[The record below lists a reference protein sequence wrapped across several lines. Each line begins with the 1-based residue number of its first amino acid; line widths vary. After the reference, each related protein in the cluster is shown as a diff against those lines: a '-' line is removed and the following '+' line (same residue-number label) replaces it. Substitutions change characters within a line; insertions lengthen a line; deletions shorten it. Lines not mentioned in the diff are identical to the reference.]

1 MSATQDTTTP
11 TGRSVAGEKDV
22 RPRAAAPLSPARPF
36 SPALSLSHVS
46 LHFDGGVQ
54 ALRDVSLS
62 VAPGERVCVL
72 GPNGSGKSTLASVLC
87 GLLAPDEGT
96 VDLVGERVMT
106 DGQPDFAA
114 YRRARRSLGLV
125 FQNPDDQIVTTV
137 AEEDVAFGPENL
149 GVPADQIGERVRREL
164 SRVAMQDFAKADP
177 TRLSGGQKQRVALAG
192 ALAME
197 PAVLVLDEPG
207 ALLDVRGRRGVM
219 HVMARLQKA
228 GCTQV
233 HVTHFM
239 EEALAADRV
248 VVMLRGKVALLG
260 TPEEVFSHA
269 EELRRMGLEAPFPA
283 RLAERLRTR
292 GVSVPWTCDASVLR
306 SSILRVCSPGAPAA
320 PSAPAVPG
328 TPSAAGEKSTAPA
341 AARPTAAPK
350 VAVTVADVSYS
361 YAGDVTAQG
370 VRRQALDGVS
380 LAVPRGLRTAIVG
393 QTGSGKSTLVRLM
406 CALEVPDAGHVVV
419 DGVDTARKRDR
430 RLVHQRIGY
439 VMQHPE
445 RQLFAQT
452 VAQDV
457 AYGPRNMG
465 LSSPDVDRRVAR
477 ALELVGLSDLE
488 EASPFD
494 LSGGQQRLCAIAG
507 ILAMRPQTLVL
518 DEPTAGLD
526 PRGRE
531 ELRAILDALSARGV
545 TIVQV
550 THSMDD
556 AARCDH
562 VIVLDN
568 ARVLA
573 QGAPQDVFA
582 VANERVLCACGL
594 GLPHPL
600 SWARDLAGAG
610 LALDLAPHAAPLT
623 TDALADA
630 LAALAAP
637 ASATAPASD
646 PAPAPANPRDDRE
659 AR

>member
-11 TGRSVAGEKDV
+11 TGRSVADEKDV
-22 RPRAAAPLSPARPF
+22 RPQAAASLSPARPF

-54 ALRDVSLS
+54 ALSDVSLT

-137 AEEDVAFGPENL
+137 VEEDVAFGPENL
-149 GVPADQIGERVRREL
+149 GVPAEQIGERVRREL
-164 SRVAMQDFAKADP
+164 ARVAMQDYAKADP

-248 VVMLRGKVALLG
+248 IVMLKGKVALSG

-269 EELRRMGLEAPFPA
+269 EELRRMGLEAPFAA

-292 GVSVPWTCDASVLR
+292 GVSVPWTCDARVLR
-306 SSILRVCSPGAPAA
+306 GAILRTCAPAA
-320 PSAPAVPG
+320 PGA
-328 TPSAAGEKSTAPA
+328 TDAACEKSTAPA
-341 AARPTAAPK
+341 PARPTAAPDAA
-350 VAVTVADVSYS
+350 VAVADVSYS

-380 LAVPRGLRTAIVG
+380 LSIPRGLRTAIVG

-430 RLVHQRIGY
+430 RLVHQKIGY

-465 LSSPDVDRRVAR
+465 LPAPEVDRRVAR
-477 ALELVGLSDLE
+477 ALELVGLSDLR

-507 ILAMRPQTLVL
+507 ILAMHPQTLVL

-526 PRGRE
+526 PHGRE

-556 AARCDH
+556 AAHCDH

-568 ARVLA
+568 AHVLA

-582 VANERVLCACGL
+582 VANARALRERGL
-594 GLPHPL
+594 GLPRPL
-600 SWARDLAGAG
+600 SWARDLAEAG

-623 TDALADA
+623 TGALADA
-630 LAALAAP
+630 LAALATPAP
-637 ASATAPASD
+637 ASPDD
-646 PAPAPANPRDDRE
+646 PRE

>member
-1 MSATQDTTTP
+1 
-11 TGRSVAGEKDV
+11 
-22 RPRAAAPLSPARPF
+22 
-36 SPALSLSHVS
+36 
-46 LHFDGGVQ
+46 
-54 ALRDVSLS
+54 
-62 VAPGERVCVL
+62 VCVL

-137 AEEDVAFGPENL
+137 VEEDVAFGPENL
-149 GVPADQIGERVRREL
+149 GVPAEQIGERVRREL
-164 SRVAMQDFAKADP
+164 ARVAMQDYAKADP

-248 VVMLRGKVALLG
+248 IVMRKGKVALSD

-283 RLAERLRTR
+283 RLAERLRAR
-292 GVSVPWTCDASVLR
+292 GVDVPWTCDASVLR
-306 SSILRVCSPGAPAA
+306 SSIPRACAPVATA
-320 PSAPAVPG
+320 TPSTPAVPG

-341 AARPTAAPK
+341 PARPTAAPDAA
-350 VAVTVADVSYS
+350 VAVADVSYS

-380 LAVPRGLRTAIVG
+380 LSIPRGLRTAIVG

-430 RLVHQRIGY
+430 RLVHQKIGY

-465 LSSPDVDRRVAR
+465 LPAPEVDRRVAR
-477 ALELVGLSDLE
+477 ALELVGLSDLR

-531 ELRAILDALSARGV
+531 ELRAILDALSAHGV

-582 VANERVLCACGL
+582 VASERVLCACGL
-594 GLPHPL
+594 GLPRPL
-600 SWARDLAGAG
+600 SWARDLAEAG

-623 TDALADA
+623 TGALADA
-630 LAALAAP
+630 LAALATPAP
-637 ASATAPASD
+637 ASPDD
-646 PAPAPANPRDDRE
+646 PRE

>member
-11 TGRSVAGEKDV
+11 TGRSVADEKDV
-22 RPRAAAPLSPARPF
+22 RPQAAASLSPARPF

-54 ALRDVSLS
+54 ALSDVSLT

-137 AEEDVAFGPENL
+137 VEEDVAFGPENL
-149 GVPADQIGERVRREL
+149 GVPAEQIGERVRREL
-164 SRVAMQDFAKADP
+164 ARVAMQDYAKADP

-248 VVMLRGKVALLG
+248 IVMLKGKVALSG

-269 EELRRMGLEAPFPA
+269 EELRRMGLEAPFAA

-292 GVSVPWTCDASVLR
+292 GVSVPWTCDARVLR
-306 SSILRVCSPGAPAA
+306 GAILRTCAPAA
-320 PSAPAVPG
+320 PGA
-328 TPSAAGEKSTAPA
+328 TDAAGEKSTAPA
-341 AARPTAAPK
+341 PARPTAAPDAA
-350 VAVTVADVSYS
+350 VAVADVSYS

-380 LAVPRGLRTAIVG
+380 LSIPRGLRTAIVG

-430 RLVHQRIGY
+430 RLVHQKIGY

-465 LSSPDVDRRVAR
+465 LPAPEVDRRVAR

-507 ILAMRPQTLVL
+507 ILAMHPQTLVL

-526 PRGRE
+526 PHGRE

-556 AARCDH
+556 AAHCDH

-568 ARVLA
+568 AHVLA

-582 VANERVLCACGL
+582 VANARALRECGL
-594 GLPHPL
+594 GLPRPL
-600 SWARDLAGAG
+600 SWARDLAEAG

-623 TDALADA
+623 TGALADA
-630 LAALAAP
+630 LAALATPAP
-637 ASATAPASD
+637 ASPDD
-646 PAPAPANPRDDRE
+646 PRE

>member
-11 TGRSVAGEKDV
+11 TGRSVADEKDV
-22 RPRAAAPLSPARPF
+22 RPQAAASLSPARPF

-54 ALRDVSLS
+54 ALSDVSLT

-137 AEEDVAFGPENL
+137 VEEDVAFGPENL
-149 GVPADQIGERVRREL
+149 GVPAEQIGERVRREL
-164 SRVAMQDFAKADP
+164 ARVAMQDYAKADP

-248 VVMLRGKVALLG
+248 IVMLKGKVALSG

-269 EELRRMGLEAPFPA
+269 EELRRMGLEAPFAA
-283 RLAERLRTR
+283 RLAERLRAR
-292 GVSVPWTCDASVLR
+292 GVRVPWTCDARVLR
-306 SSILRVCSPGAPAA
+306 GAILRTCAPATPGA
-320 PSAPAVPG
+320 
-328 TPSAAGEKSTAPA
+328 TDAAGEKSATTS
-341 AARPTAAPK
+341 AARTSAAPEG
-350 VAVTVADVSYS
+350 AVIVADVSYS

-380 LAVPRGLRTAIVG
+380 LSVPRGLRTAIVG

-430 RLVHQRIGY
+430 RLVHQKIGY

-465 LSSPDVDRRVAR
+465 LPAPEVDRRVAR
-477 ALELVGLSDLE
+477 ALELVGLSDLR

-507 ILAMRPQTLVL
+507 ILAMHPQTLVL

-526 PRGRE
+526 PHGRE

-556 AARCDH
+556 AAHCDH

-568 ARVLA
+568 AHVLA

-582 VANERVLCACGL
+582 VANARALRECGL
-594 GLPHPL
+594 GLPRPL
-600 SWARDLAGAG
+600 SWARDLAEAG

-623 TDALADA
+623 TGALADA
-630 LAALAAP
+630 LAALATPAP
-637 ASATAPASD
+637 ASPDD
-646 PAPAPANPRDDRE
+646 PRE

>member
-11 TGRSVAGEKDV
+11 TGRSVADEKDV
-22 RPRAAAPLSPARPF
+22 RPQAAASLSPARPF

-54 ALRDVSLS
+54 ALSDVSLT

-137 AEEDVAFGPENL
+137 VEEDVAFGPENL
-149 GVPADQIGERVRREL
+149 GVPAEQIGERVRREL
-164 SRVAMQDFAKADP
+164 ARVAMQDYAKADP

-248 VVMLRGKVALLG
+248 IVMLKGKVALSG

-269 EELRRMGLEAPFPA
+269 EELRRMGLEAPFAA

-292 GVSVPWTCDASVLR
+292 GVSVPWTCDARVLR
-306 SSILRVCSPGAPAA
+306 GAILRTCAPAA
-320 PSAPAVPG
+320 PGA
-328 TPSAAGEKSTAPA
+328 TDAAGEKSTAPA
-341 AARPTAAPK
+341 PARPTAAPDAA
-350 VAVTVADVSYS
+350 VAVADVSYS

-380 LAVPRGLRTAIVG
+380 LSIPRGLRTAIVG

-430 RLVHQRIGY
+430 RLVHQKIGY

-465 LSSPDVDRRVAR
+465 LPAPEVDRRVAR
-477 ALELVGLSDLE
+477 ALELVGLSDLR

-507 ILAMRPQTLVL
+507 ILAMHPQTLVL

-526 PRGRE
+526 PHGRE

-556 AARCDH
+556 AAHCDH

-568 ARVLA
+568 AHVLA

-582 VANERVLCACGL
+582 VANARALRECGL
-594 GLPHPL
+594 GLPRPL
-600 SWARDLAGAG
+600 SWARDLAEAG

-623 TDALADA
+623 TGALADA
-630 LAALAAP
+630 LAALATPAP
-637 ASATAPASD
+637 ASPDD
-646 PAPAPANPRDDRE
+646 PRE

>member
-137 AEEDVAFGPENL
+137 VEEDVAFGPENL

-239 EEALAADRV
+239 EEAPAADRV
-248 VVMLRGKVALLG
+248 IVMLKGKVALSG

-269 EELRRMGLEAPFPA
+269 EELRRMGLEAPFAA

-292 GVSVPWTCDASVLR
+292 GVRVPWTCDAHVLR
-306 SSILRVCSPGAPAA
+306 GAILRTCAPAA
-320 PSAPAVPG
+320 PGAAD
-328 TPSAAGEKSTAPA
+328 AAGEKNPSPA
-341 AARPTAAPK
+341 AARTSAAPEG
-350 VAVTVADVSYS
+350 AVIVADVSYS

-419 DGVDTARKRDR
+419 DGVDTARKRSR

-465 LSSPDVDRRVAR
+465 LPAPDVDRRVAR

-507 ILAMRPQTLVL
+507 ILAMHPQTLVL

-531 ELRAILDALSARGV
+531 ELRAILGALSARGV

-573 QGAPQDVFA
+573 QGAPRDVFA
-582 VANERVLCACGL
+582 VANEQRLRACGL
-594 GLPHPL
+594 GLPRPL
-600 SWARDLAGAG
+600 SWARDLAKAG

-630 LAALAAP
+630 LAALATHAAAG
-637 ASATAPASD
+637 ASAQ
-646 PAPAPANPRDDRE
+646 APAPGDLGNHRE

>member
-11 TGRSVAGEKDV
+11 TGRSVADEKDV
-22 RPRAAAPLSPARPF
+22 RPQAAASLSPARPF

-54 ALRDVSLS
+54 ALSDVSLT

-137 AEEDVAFGPENL
+137 VEEDVAFGPENL

-248 VVMLRGKVALLG
+248 IVMLKGRVALSG

-269 EELRRMGLEAPFPA
+269 EELRRMGLEAPFAA

-292 GVSVPWTCDASVLR
+292 GVSVPWTCDARVLR
-306 SSILRVCSPGAPAA
+306 GAILRTCAPAA
-320 PSAPAVPG
+320 PGA
-328 TPSAAGEKSTAPA
+328 TDAAGEKSTAPA
-341 AARPTAAPK
+341 PARPTAAPDAA
-350 VAVTVADVSYS
+350 VAVADVSYS

-380 LAVPRGLRTAIVG
+380 LSIPRGLRTAIVG

-430 RLVHQRIGY
+430 RLVHQKIGY

-457 AYGPRNMG
+457 AYGPRSMG
-465 LSSPDVDRRVAR
+465 LPAPEVDRRVAR
-477 ALELVGLSDLE
+477 ALELVGLSDLR

-507 ILAMRPQTLVL
+507 ILAMHPQTLVL

-526 PRGRE
+526 PHGRE

-556 AARCDH
+556 AAHCDH

-568 ARVLA
+568 AHVLA

-582 VANERVLCACGL
+582 VANARALRECGL
-594 GLPHPL
+594 GLPRPL
-600 SWARDLAGAG
+600 SWARDLAEAG

-623 TDALADA
+623 TGALADA
-630 LAALAAP
+630 LAALATPAP
-637 ASATAPASD
+637 ASPDD
-646 PAPAPANPRDDRE
+646 PRE

>member
-11 TGRSVAGEKDV
+11 TGRSVADEKDV
-22 RPRAAAPLSPARPF
+22 RPQAAASLSPARPL

-54 ALRDVSLS
+54 ALSDVSLS

-137 AEEDVAFGPENL
+137 VEEDVAFGPENL

-248 VVMLRGKVALLG
+248 IVMLKGRVALSG

-269 EELRRMGLEAPFPA
+269 EELRRMGLEAPFAA

-292 GVSVPWTCDASVLR
+292 GVSVPWTCDARVLR
-306 SSILRVCSPGAPAA
+306 GAILRTCAPAA
-320 PSAPAVPG
+320 PGA
-328 TPSAAGEKSTAPA
+328 TDAAGEKSTAPA
-341 AARPTAAPK
+341 PARPTAAPDAA
-350 VAVTVADVSYS
+350 VAVADVSYS

-380 LAVPRGLRTAIVG
+380 LSIPRGLRTAIVG

-430 RLVHQRIGY
+430 CLVHQKIGY

-465 LSSPDVDRRVAR
+465 LPAPEVDRRVAR
-477 ALELVGLSDLE
+477 ALELVGLSDLR

-526 PRGRE
+526 PHGRE

-556 AARCDH
+556 AAHCDH

-568 ARVLA
+568 AHVLA

-582 VANERVLCACGL
+582 VANARALRECGL
-594 GLPHPL
+594 GLPRPL
-600 SWARDLAGAG
+600 SWARDLAEAG

-623 TDALADA
+623 TGALADA
-630 LAALAAP
+630 LAALATPAP
-637 ASATAPASD
+637 ASPDD
-646 PAPAPANPRDDRE
+646 PRE

>member
-22 RPRAAAPLSPARPF
+22 RPRAAAPLSPARRLSPA
-36 SPALSLSHVS
+36 PALSLSHVS

-96 VDLVGERVMT
+96 VDLVGERVMA

-137 AEEDVAFGPENL
+137 VEEDVAFGPENL

-192 ALAME
+192 ALALE
-197 PAVLVLDEPG
+197 PAVLELDEPG

-283 RLAERLRTR
+283 HLAERLRTR
-292 GVSVPWTCDASVLR
+292 GVNVPWTCDADALR
-306 SSILRVCSPGAPAA
+306 DSILRACAPASPVATDEKGAAPGA
-320 PSAPAVPG
+320 
-328 TPSAAGEKSTAPA
+328 
-341 AARPTAAPK
+341 
-350 VAVTVADVSYS
+350 
-361 YAGDVTAQG
+361 
-370 VRRQALDGVS
+370 
-380 LAVPRGLRTAIVG
+380 
-393 QTGSGKSTLVRLM
+393 
-406 CALEVPDAGHVVV
+406 
-419 DGVDTARKRDR
+419 
-430 RLVHQRIGY
+430 
-439 VMQHPE
+439 
-445 RQLFAQT
+445 
-452 VAQDV
+452 
-457 AYGPRNMG
+457 
-465 LSSPDVDRRVAR
+465 
-477 ALELVGLSDLE
+477 
-488 EASPFD
+488 EASPAPYDSF
-494 LSGGQQRLCAIAG
+494 
-507 ILAMRPQTLVL
+507 LAVMFPASQLKVMAYNRVVT
-518 DEPTAGLD
+518 DTAGLAPAQLVERIGAAGFDVGPAQDSPAEPSARHGFGLFVGGAWHAMRFSPEAVASLPADDPVATLDVSILQDRVLGPILGIED
-526 PRGRE
+526 PRQDGRIRFVGGIE
-531 ELRAILDALSARGV
+531 GPQAL
-545 TIVQV
+545 
-550 THSMDD
+550 
-556 AARCDH
+556 
-562 VIVLDN
+562 
-568 ARVLA
+568 
-573 QGAPQDVFA
+573 
-582 VANERVLCACGL
+582 ER
-594 GLPHPL
+594 
-600 SWARDLAGAG
+600 LAGADGVAFSLFPTSVDELMAVSDAG
-610 LALDLAPHAAPLT
+610 LLMPPKSTWFEPKLRSGLFVRR
-623 TDALADA
+623 L
-630 LAALAAP
+630 
-637 ASATAPASD
+637 
-646 PAPAPANPRDDRE
+646 R
-659 AR
+659 

>member
-1 MSATQDTTTP
+1 MSATRDTTTP

-22 RPRAAAPLSPARPF
+22 RPRAAASLSPARSF

-54 ALRDVSLS
+54 ALSNVSLA

-96 VDLVGERVMT
+96 VDLVGERVMA
-106 DGQPDFAA
+106 DGRPDFAA

-137 AEEDVAFGPENL
+137 VEEDVAFGPENL
-149 GVPADQIGERVRREL
+149 GVSAGQIGERVRREL
-164 SRVAMQDFAKADP
+164 ARVAMQDYAKADP

-219 HVMARLQKA
+219 HVMERLQKA

-248 VVMLRGKVALLG
+248 VVMRKGRVALSG

-283 RLAERLRTR
+283 RLAERLRAR

-306 SSILRVCSPGAPAA
+306 SSILRACAPGAPAA

-380 LAVPRGLRTAIVG
+380 LSIPRGLRTAIVG

-419 DGVDTARKRDR
+419 DGIDTVRKRDR
-430 RLVHQRIGY
+430 RLVHQKNGY

-465 LSSPDVDRRVAR
+465 LPAPEVDRRVAR
-477 ALELVGLSDLE
+477 ALELVGLSDLR

-531 ELRAILDALSARGV
+531 ELRAILGALSARGV

-582 VANERVLCACGL
+582 VANAQALRTCGL
-594 GLPHPL
+594 GLPRPL
-600 SWARDLAGAG
+600 SWARDLAEAG

-637 ASATAPASD
+637 T
-646 PAPAPANPRDDRE
+646 PANPNDPWE

>member
-11 TGRSVAGEKDV
+11 TGRSVADEKGV
-22 RPRAAAPLSPARPF
+22 RPQAAASLSPARPF

-137 AEEDVAFGPENL
+137 VEEDVAFGPENL

-248 VVMLRGKVALLG
+248 IVMLKGKVALSG

-269 EELRRMGLEAPFPA
+269 EELRRMGLEAPFAA

-292 GVSVPWTCDASVLR
+292 GVSVPWTCDAHVLR
-306 SSILRVCSPGAPAA
+306 GAILRTCAPATPGAAD
-320 PSAPAVPG
+320 
-328 TPSAAGEKSTAPA
+328 AAGEKSATPA
-341 AARPTAAPK
+341 AARTSAAPEG
-350 VAVTVADVSYS
+350 AVIVADVSYS

-406 CALEVPDAGHVVV
+406 CALEVPDAGHIVV

-531 ELRAILDALSARGV
+531 ELRAILDALSAHGV

-594 GLPHPL
+594 GLPRPL
-600 SWARDLAGAG
+600 SWARDLAVAG

-646 PAPAPANPRDDRE
+646 PAPAPANPGDHRE
-659 AR
+659 TR

>member
-11 TGRSVAGEKDV
+11 TGRSVADEKDV
-22 RPRAAAPLSPARPF
+22 RPQAAASLSPARPF

-54 ALRDVSLS
+54 ALSDVSLT

-137 AEEDVAFGPENL
+137 VEEDVAFGPENL

-248 VVMLRGKVALLG
+248 IVMLKGRVALSG

-269 EELRRMGLEAPFPA
+269 EELRRMGLEAPFAA

-292 GVSVPWTCDASVLR
+292 GVSVPWTCDARVLR
-306 SSILRVCSPGAPAA
+306 GAILRTCAPAA
-320 PSAPAVPG
+320 PGA
-328 TPSAAGEKSTAPA
+328 TDAAGEKSVTPA
-341 AARPTAAPK
+341 AARTSAAPEG
-350 VAVTVADVSYS
+350 AVIVADVSYS
-361 YAGDVTAQG
+361 YAGDVTTQG

-380 LAVPRGLRTAIVG
+380 LTVPRGLRTAIVG

-477 ALELVGLSDLE
+477 ALELVGLSDLK

-518 DEPTAGLD
+518 DEPTACLD

-531 ELRAILDALSARGV
+531 ELRAILDALSAHGV

-568 ARVLA
+568 AHVLA

-594 GLPHPL
+594 GLPRPL
-600 SWARDLAGAG
+600 SWARDLAVAG

-646 PAPAPANPRDDRE
+646 PAPAPANPSDHRE

>member
-22 RPRAAAPLSPARPF
+22 RPRAAAPLSPARQLSPA
-36 SPALSLSHVS
+36 PALSLSHVS

-96 VDLVGERVMT
+96 VDLVGERVMA
-106 DGQPDFAA
+106 DGRPDFAA

-137 AEEDVAFGPENL
+137 VEEDVAFGPENL
-149 GVPADQIGERVRREL
+149 GVPAGQIGERVRREL
-164 SRVAMQDFAKADP
+164 SRVAMQDYAKADP

-260 TPEEVFSHA
+260 TPREVFSHA

-292 GVSVPWTCDASVLR
+292 GVSVPWTCDANALR
-306 SSILRVCSPGAPAA
+306 DSILRVCASGSPVATDEKGAA
-320 PSAPAVPG
+320 PGQVATDEAAQCKPAGQP
-328 TPSAAGEKSTAPA
+328 PED
-341 AARPTAAPK
+341 
-350 VAVTVADVSYS
+350 AVTVTNVSHS
-361 YAGDVTAQG
+361 YAGDVTARG

-380 LAVPRGLRTAIVG
+380 LSIPRGLVTAIVG

-419 DGVDTARKRDR
+419 DGVDTARKRSR

-465 LSSPDVDRRVAR
+465 LPAPEVDRRVAR
-477 ALELVGLSDLE
+477 TLELVGLSDLR

-531 ELRAILDALSARGV
+531 ELRAILGALSARGV

-568 ARVLA
+568 AHVLA
-573 QGAPQDVFA
+573 QGAPRDVFA
-582 VANERVLCACGL
+582 VAHEQRLRTCGL
-594 GLPHPL
+594 GLPRPL
-600 SWARDLAGAG
+600 SWARDLTEAG
-610 LALDLAPHAAPLT
+610 LALDLASHAAPLT

-630 LAALAAP
+630 LAALATHAAAG
-637 ASATAPASD
+637 ASAA
-646 PAPAPANPRDDRE
+646 APAPGDLGNHRE

>member
-1 MSATQDTTTP
+1 MSATRDTTTP

-22 RPRAAAPLSPARPF
+22 RPRAAASLSPARSL

-54 ALRDVSLS
+54 ALSNVSLA

-114 YRRARRSLGLV
+114 YRHARRSLGLV

-137 AEEDVAFGPENL
+137 VEEDVAFGPENL
-149 GVPADQIGERVRREL
+149 GVPAEQIGERVRREL
-164 SRVAMQDFAKADP
+164 ARVAMQDYAKADP

-219 HVMARLQKA
+219 HVMERLQKA

-239 EEALAADRV
+239 EEAFAADRV
-248 VVMLRGKVALLG
+248 IVMRKGRVALSG

-283 RLAERLRTR
+283 RLAERLRAR
-292 GVSVPWTCDASVLR
+292 GVSVPWTCDADALR
-306 SSILRVCSPGAPAA
+306 DSILRACAPATPGAAD
-320 PSAPAVPG
+320 
-328 TPSAAGEKSTAPA
+328 AAGEKNPSPA
-341 AARPTAAPK
+341 AARTSAAPEG
-350 VAVTVADVSYS
+350 AVIVADVSYS

-419 DGVDTARKRDR
+419 DGIDTARKRDR

-594 GLPHPL
+594 GLPRPL
-600 SWARDLAGAG
+600 SWARDLAKAG

-630 LAALAAP
+630 LAALATHAAAG
-637 ASATAPASD
+637 ASAQ
-646 PAPAPANPRDDRE
+646 APAPGDLGNHRE

>member
-11 TGRSVAGEKDV
+11 TGRSVADEKDV
-22 RPRAAAPLSPARPF
+22 RPQAAASLSPARPL

-137 AEEDVAFGPENL
+137 VEEDVAFGPENL

-248 VVMLRGKVALLG
+248 IVMLKGKVALSG

-269 EELRRMGLEAPFPA
+269 EELRRMGLEAPFAA

-292 GVSVPWTCDASVLR
+292 GVSVPWTCDAHVLR
-306 SSILRVCSPGAPAA
+306 GAILRTCAPATPGAAD
-320 PSAPAVPG
+320 
-328 TPSAAGEKSTAPA
+328 AAGEKSASSA
-341 AARPTAAPK
+341 AARTSAAPEG
-350 VAVTVADVSYS
+350 AVIVADVSYS

-406 CALEVPDAGHVVV
+406 CALEVPDAGHIVV

-531 ELRAILDALSARGV
+531 ELRAILDALSAHGV

-594 GLPHPL
+594 GLPRPL
-600 SWARDLAGAG
+600 SWARDLAVAG

-646 PAPAPANPRDDRE
+646 PAPAPANPGDHRE

>member
-11 TGRSVAGEKDV
+11 TGRSVADEKDV
-22 RPRAAAPLSPARPF
+22 RPQAAASLSPARPL

-54 ALRDVSLS
+54 ALSDVSLS

-137 AEEDVAFGPENL
+137 VEEDVAFGPENL

-248 VVMLRGKVALLG
+248 IVMLKGRVALSG

-269 EELRRMGLEAPFPA
+269 EELRRMGLEAPFAA
-283 RLAERLRTR
+283 RLAERLRAR
-292 GVSVPWTCDASVLR
+292 GVSVPWTCDAHALR
-306 SSILRVCSPGAPAA
+306 GAILRTCAPATPGAAD
-320 PSAPAVPG
+320 
-328 TPSAAGEKSTAPA
+328 AAGEKSASSA
-341 AARPTAAPK
+341 AARTSAAPEG
-350 VAVTVADVSYS
+350 AVIVADVSYS

-406 CALEVPDAGHVVV
+406 CALEVPDAGHIVV

-531 ELRAILDALSARGV
+531 ELRAILDALSAHGV

-568 ARVLA
+568 AHVLA

-594 GLPHPL
+594 GLPRPL
-600 SWARDLAGAG
+600 SWARDLAVAG

-646 PAPAPANPRDDRE
+646 PAPAPANPGDHRE
-659 AR
+659 TR

>member
-11 TGRSVAGEKDV
+11 TGRSVADEKDV
-22 RPRAAAPLSPARPF
+22 RPQAAASLSPARPF

-54 ALRDVSLS
+54 ALSDVSLT

-137 AEEDVAFGPENL
+137 VEEDVAFGPENL
-149 GVPADQIGERVRREL
+149 GVPAEQIGERVRREL
-164 SRVAMQDFAKADP
+164 ARVAMQDYAKADP

-248 VVMLRGKVALLG
+248 IVMLKGKVALSG

-283 RLAERLRTR
+283 RLAERLRAR
-292 GVSVPWTCDASVLR
+292 GVDVPWTCDASVLR
-306 SSILRVCSPGAPAA
+306 SSILRACAPVATA
-320 PSAPAVPG
+320 TPSTPAVPG
-328 TPSAAGEKSTAPA
+328 TPSAAGKKSTAPA
-341 AARPTAAPK
+341 PARPTAAPDAA
-350 VAVTVADVSYS
+350 VAVADVSYS

-380 LAVPRGLRTAIVG
+380 LSIPRGLRTAIVG

-430 RLVHQRIGY
+430 RLVHQKIGY

-465 LSSPDVDRRVAR
+465 LPAPEVDRRVAR
-477 ALELVGLSDLE
+477 ALELVGLSDLR

-507 ILAMRPQTLVL
+507 ILAMHPQTLVL

-526 PRGRE
+526 PHGRE

-556 AARCDH
+556 AAHCDH

-568 ARVLA
+568 AHVLA

-582 VANERVLCACGL
+582 VANARALRECGL
-594 GLPHPL
+594 GLPRPL
-600 SWARDLAGAG
+600 SWARDLAEAG

-623 TDALADA
+623 TGALADA
-630 LAALAAP
+630 LAALATPAP
-637 ASATAPASD
+637 ASPDD
-646 PAPAPANPRDDRE
+646 PRE

>member
-1 MSATQDTTTP
+1 MSVTQDTTTP

-22 RPRAAAPLSPARPF
+22 RPRAAAPLSPARRLSPA
-36 SPALSLSHVS
+36 PALSLSHVS

-96 VDLVGERVMT
+96 VDLVGERVMA
-106 DGQPDFAA
+106 DGRPDFAA

-137 AEEDVAFGPENL
+137 VEEDVAFGPENL
-149 GVPADQIGERVRREL
+149 GVPASQIGERVRREL
-164 SRVAMQDFAKADP
+164 SRVAMQDYAKADP

-248 VVMLRGKVALLG
+248 IVMLKGRVALLG

-292 GVSVPWTCDASVLR
+292 GVSVPWTCDAGALR
-306 SSILRVCSPGAPAA
+306 DSILRACAPGSPVA
-320 PSAPAVPG
+320 
-328 TPSAAGEKSTAPA
+328 TDEKGTAPGQVATDEA
-341 AARPTAAPK
+341 AQGEPAGQPPED
-350 VAVTVADVSYS
+350 AVTVANVSYS
-361 YAGDVTAQG
+361 YAGDVTARG

-380 LAVPRGLRTAIVG
+380 LSIPRGLVTAIVG

-419 DGVDTARKRDR
+419 DGIDTARKRSR

-465 LSSPDVDRRVAR
+465 LPAPEVDRRVVR
-477 ALELVGLSDLE
+477 TLELVGLSDLR

-531 ELRAILDALSARGV
+531 ELRAILGALSARGV

-568 ARVLA
+568 AHVLA
-573 QGAPQDVFA
+573 QGAPRDVFA
-582 VANERVLCACGL
+582 VANEQRLRACGL
-594 GLPHPL
+594 GLPRPL
-600 SWARDLAGAG
+600 SWARDLAEAG

-623 TDALADA
+623 TDALADV
-630 LAALAAP
+630 LAALATHAAAG
-637 ASATAPASD
+637 ASAA
-646 PAPAPANPRDDRE
+646 APAPDDLGNHRE

>member
-11 TGRSVAGEKDV
+11 TGRSVADEKDV
-22 RPRAAAPLSPARPF
+22 RPQAAASLSPARPF

-54 ALRDVSLS
+54 ALSDVSLT

-137 AEEDVAFGPENL
+137 VEEDVAFGPENL
-149 GVPADQIGERVRREL
+149 GVPAEQIGERVRREL
-164 SRVAMQDFAKADP
+164 ARVAMQDYAKADP

-248 VVMLRGKVALLG
+248 IVMLKGKVALSG

-269 EELRRMGLEAPFPA
+269 EELRRMGLEAPFAA

-292 GVSVPWTCDASVLR
+292 GVSVPWTCDARVLR
-306 SSILRVCSPGAPAA
+306 GAILRTCALAAPGA
-320 PSAPAVPG
+320 
-328 TPSAAGEKSTAPA
+328 TDAAGEKSTAPA
-341 AARPTAAPK
+341 PARPTAAPDAA
-350 VAVTVADVSYS
+350 VAVADVSYS

-380 LAVPRGLRTAIVG
+380 LSIPRGLRTAIVG

-430 RLVHQRIGY
+430 RLVHQKIGY

-465 LSSPDVDRRVAR
+465 LPAPEVDRRVAR
-477 ALELVGLSDLE
+477 ALELVGLSDLR

-507 ILAMRPQTLVL
+507 ILAMHPQTLVL

-526 PRGRE
+526 PHGRE

-556 AARCDH
+556 AAHCDH

-568 ARVLA
+568 AHVLA

-582 VANERVLCACGL
+582 VANARALRECGL
-594 GLPHPL
+594 GLPRPL
-600 SWARDLAGAG
+600 SWARDLAEAG

-623 TDALADA
+623 TGALADA
-630 LAALAAP
+630 LAALATPAP
-637 ASATAPASD
+637 ASPDD
-646 PAPAPANPRDDRE
+646 PRE

>member
-1 MSATQDTTTP
+1 MSATRDTTTP

-22 RPRAAAPLSPARPF
+22 RPRAAASLSPARSF

-54 ALRDVSLS
+54 ALSNVSLA

-114 YRRARRSLGLV
+114 YRHARRSLGLV
-125 FQNPDDQIVTTV
+125 FQNPDDQIVTTIV
-137 AEEDVAFGPENL
+137 EEDVAFGPENL
-149 GVPADQIGERVRREL
+149 GVPAEQIGERVRREL
-164 SRVAMQDFAKADP
+164 ARVAMQDYAKADP

-219 HVMARLQKA
+219 HVMERLQKA

-239 EEALAADRV
+239 EEAFAADRV
-248 VVMLRGKVALLG
+248 IVMRKGRVALSG

-283 RLAERLRTR
+283 RLAERLRAR

-306 SSILRVCSPGAPAA
+306 SSILRACAPGA

-350 VAVTVADVSYS
+350 VAVTVANVSYS
-361 YAGDVTAQG
+361 YAGDVTARG

-380 LAVPRGLRTAIVG
+380 LSIPRGLRTAIVG

-419 DGVDTARKRDR
+419 DGIDTARKRSR

-465 LSSPDVDRRVAR
+465 LPAPEVDRRVAR
-477 ALELVGLSDLE
+477 TLELVGLSDLR

-526 PRGRE
+526 PHGRE
-531 ELRAILDALSARGV
+531 ELRAILGALSARGV

-573 QGAPQDVFA
+573 QGAPRDVFA
-582 VANERVLCACGL
+582 VANEQRLRACGL
-594 GLPHPL
+594 GLPRPL
-600 SWARDLAGAG
+600 SWARDLAEAG

-637 ASATAPASD
+637 T
-646 PAPAPANPRDDRE
+646 PANPDDPRE

>member
-1 MSATQDTTTP
+1 MSATRDTTTP

-22 RPRAAAPLSPARPF
+22 RPRAAASLSPARSL

-54 ALRDVSLS
+54 ALSNVSLA

-114 YRRARRSLGLV
+114 YRHARRSLGLV
-125 FQNPDDQIVTTV
+125 FQNPDDQIVTTIV
-137 AEEDVAFGPENL
+137 EEDVAFGPENL
-149 GVPADQIGERVRREL
+149 GVPAEQIGERVRREL
-164 SRVAMQDFAKADP
+164 ARVAMQDYAKADP

-219 HVMARLQKA
+219 HVMERLQKA

-239 EEALAADRV
+239 EEAFAADRV
-248 VVMLRGKVALLG
+248 IVMLRGKVALSG

-283 RLAERLRTR
+283 RLAERLRAR

-306 SSILRVCSPGAPAA
+306 SSILRACAPGAPAA

-328 TPSAAGEKSTAPA
+328 TPSAAGEKNPSPA
-341 AARPTAAPK
+341 AARPTATPK

-380 LAVPRGLRTAIVG
+380 LSIPRGLVTAIVG

-419 DGVDTARKRDR
+419 DGIDTVRKRSR
-430 RLVHQRIGY
+430 RLVHQKNGY

-465 LSSPDVDRRVAR
+465 LPAPEVDRRVAR
-477 ALELVGLSDLE
+477 ALELVGLSDLR

-507 ILAMRPQTLVL
+507 ILAMHPQTLVL

-531 ELRAILDALSARGV
+531 ELRAILGALSARGV

-568 ARVLA
+568 AHVLA
-573 QGAPQDVFA
+573 QGAPQDVFTI
-582 VANERVLCACGL
+582 ANAQALRTCGL
-594 GLPHPL
+594 GLPRPL
-600 SWARDLAGAG
+600 SWARDLAEAG

-630 LAALAAP
+630 LAALATHARD
-637 ASATAPASD
+637 TAPATDGPSD
-646 PAPAPANPRDDRE
+646 PGE

>member
-1 MSATQDTTTP
+1 M
-11 TGRSVAGEKDV
+11 
-22 RPRAAAPLSPARPF
+22 
-36 SPALSLSHVS
+36 
-46 LHFDGGVQ
+46 
-54 ALRDVSLS
+54 
-62 VAPGERVCVL
+62 
-72 GPNGSGKSTLASVLC
+72 
-87 GLLAPDEGT
+87 
-96 VDLVGERVMT
+96 
-106 DGQPDFAA
+106 
-114 YRRARRSLGLV
+114 
-125 FQNPDDQIVTTV
+125 
-137 AEEDVAFGPENL
+137 
-149 GVPADQIGERVRREL
+149 
-164 SRVAMQDFAKADP
+164 
-177 TRLSGGQKQRVALAG
+177 
-192 ALAME
+192 
-197 PAVLVLDEPG
+197 
-207 ALLDVRGRRGVM
+207 
-219 HVMARLQKA
+219 
-228 GCTQV
+228 
-233 HVTHFM
+233 
-239 EEALAADRV
+239 
-248 VVMLRGKVALLG
+248 
-260 TPEEVFSHA
+260 
-269 EELRRMGLEAPFPA
+269 
-283 RLAERLRTR
+283 
-292 GVSVPWTCDASVLR
+292 
-306 SSILRVCSPGAPAA
+306 
-320 PSAPAVPG
+320 
-328 TPSAAGEKSTAPA
+328 
-341 AARPTAAPK
+341 
-350 VAVTVADVSYS
+350 
-361 YAGDVTAQG
+361 
-370 VRRQALDGVS
+370 
-380 LAVPRGLRTAIVG
+380 G

-419 DGVDTARKRDR
+419 DGVDTAHKRDR

-531 ELRAILDALSARGV
+531 ELRAILDALSAHGV

-594 GLPHPL
+594 GLPRPL

-646 PAPAPANPRDDRE
+646 PAPAPANPSDHRE

>member
-1 MSATQDTTTP
+1 M
-11 TGRSVAGEKDV
+11 
-22 RPRAAAPLSPARPF
+22 
-36 SPALSLSHVS
+36 
-46 LHFDGGVQ
+46 
-54 ALRDVSLS
+54 
-62 VAPGERVCVL
+62 C
-72 GPNGSGKSTLASVLC
+72 
-87 GLLAPDEGT
+87 
-96 VDLVGERVMT
+96 
-106 DGQPDFAA
+106 
-114 YRRARRSLGLV
+114 
-125 FQNPDDQIVTTV
+125 
-137 AEEDVAFGPENL
+137 
-149 GVPADQIGERVRREL
+149 
-164 SRVAMQDFAKADP
+164 
-177 TRLSGGQKQRVALAG
+177 
-192 ALAME
+192 
-197 PAVLVLDEPG
+197 
-207 ALLDVRGRRGVM
+207 
-219 HVMARLQKA
+219 
-228 GCTQV
+228 
-233 HVTHFM
+233 
-239 EEALAADRV
+239 
-248 VVMLRGKVALLG
+248 
-260 TPEEVFSHA
+260 
-269 EELRRMGLEAPFPA
+269 
-283 RLAERLRTR
+283 
-292 GVSVPWTCDASVLR
+292 VPWTCDAHVLR
-306 SSILRVCSPGAPAA
+306 GAILRTCAPAA
-320 PSAPAVPG
+320 PGAAD
-328 TPSAAGEKSTAPA
+328 AAGEKNPSPA
-341 AARPTAAPK
+341 AARTSAAPEG
-350 VAVTVADVSYS
+350 AVIVADVSYS

-406 CALEVPDAGHVVV
+406 CALEVPDAGHIVV

-465 LSSPDVDRRVAR
+465 LPAPEVDRRVAR
-477 ALELVGLSDLE
+477 ALELVGLSDLK

-531 ELRAILDALSARGV
+531 ELRAILDALSAHGV

-594 GLPHPL
+594 GLPRPL

-646 PAPAPANPRDDRE
+646 PAPAPANPSNHRE

>member
-22 RPRAAAPLSPARPF
+22 RPRAAAPLSPARRLSPA
-36 SPALSLSHVS
+36 PALSLSHVS

-96 VDLVGERVMT
+96 VDLVGERVMA

-137 AEEDVAFGPENL
+137 VEEDVAFGPENL

-192 ALAME
+192 ALALE

-283 RLAERLRTR
+283 HLAERLRTR
-292 GVSVPWTCDASVLR
+292 GVNVPWTCDADALR
-306 SSILRVCSPGAPAA
+306 DSILRACAPASPVA
-320 PSAPAVPG
+320 P
-328 TPSAAGEKSTAPA
+328 GEKGAAPGQVATDEA
-341 AARPTAAPK
+341 AQGEPAGQPPK

-380 LAVPRGLRTAIVG
+380 LSIPRGLVTAIVG

-419 DGVDTARKRDR
+419 DGIDTARKRSR

-465 LSSPDVDRRVAR
+465 LPAPEVDRRVAR
-477 ALELVGLSDLE
+477 TLELVGLSDLR

-594 GLPHPL
+594 GLPRPL

-630 LAALAAP
+630 LAALATHAAAG
-637 ASATAPASD
+637 ASAQ
-646 PAPAPANPRDDRE
+646 APAPGDLGNHRE

>member
-1 MSATQDTTTP
+1 MP
-11 TGRSVAGEKDV
+11 TGRSVADEKDV
-22 RPRAAAPLSPARPF
+22 RPQAAASLSPAQPF

-54 ALRDVSLS
+54 ALSDVSLT

-137 AEEDVAFGPENL
+137 VEEDVAFGPENL
-149 GVPADQIGERVRREL
+149 GVPAEQIGERVRREL
-164 SRVAMQDFAKADP
+164 ARVAMQDYAKADP

-248 VVMLRGKVALLG
+248 IVMLKGKVALSG

-269 EELRRMGLEAPFPA
+269 EELCRMGLEAPFAA

-292 GVSVPWTCDASVLR
+292 GVSVPWTCDARVLR
-306 SSILRVCSPGAPAA
+306 GAILRTCAPVATA
-320 PSAPAVPG
+320 TPSTPAVPG

-341 AARPTAAPK
+341 PARPTAAPDAA
-350 VAVTVADVSYS
+350 VAVADVSYS

-380 LAVPRGLRTAIVG
+380 LSIPRGLRTAIVG

-430 RLVHQRIGY
+430 RLVHQKIGY

-465 LSSPDVDRRVAR
+465 LPAPEVDRRVAR
-477 ALELVGLSDLE
+477 ALELVGLSDLR

-507 ILAMRPQTLVL
+507 ILAMHPQTLVL

-526 PRGRE
+526 PHGRE

-556 AARCDH
+556 AAHCDH

-568 ARVLA
+568 AHVLA

-582 VANERVLCACGL
+582 VANARALRECGL
-594 GLPHPL
+594 GLPRPL
-600 SWARDLAGAG
+600 SWARDLAEAG

-623 TDALADA
+623 TGALADA
-630 LAALAAP
+630 LAALATPAP
-637 ASATAPASD
+637 ASPDD
-646 PAPAPANPRDDRE
+646 PRE

>member
-22 RPRAAAPLSPARPF
+22 RPQAAASLSPALPF

-54 ALRDVSLS
+54 ALSDVSLT

-137 AEEDVAFGPENL
+137 VEEDVAFGPENL
-149 GVPADQIGERVRREL
+149 GVPAEQIGERVRREL
-164 SRVAMQDFAKADP
+164 ARVAMQDYAKADP

-248 VVMLRGKVALLG
+248 IVMRKGRVALSG

-283 RLAERLRTR
+283 RLAERLRAR

-306 SSILRVCSPGAPAA
+306 SSILRACAPDSPATPGAPAITAA
-320 PSAPAVPG
+320 PG
-328 TPSAAGEKSTAPA
+328 GAGEKSTAPA
-341 AARPTAAPK
+341 PARPTAAPDAA
-350 VAVTVADVSYS
+350 VAVADVSYS

-380 LAVPRGLRTAIVG
+380 LSIPRGLRTAIVG

-430 RLVHQRIGY
+430 RLVHQKIGY

-465 LSSPDVDRRVAR
+465 LPAPEVDRRVAR
-477 ALELVGLSDLE
+477 ALELVGLSDLR

-507 ILAMRPQTLVL
+507 ILAMHPQTLVL

-526 PRGRE
+526 PHGRE

-556 AARCDH
+556 AAHCDH

-568 ARVLA
+568 AHVLA

-582 VANERVLCACGL
+582 VANARALRECGL
-594 GLPHPL
+594 GLPRPL
-600 SWARDLAGAG
+600 SWARDLAEAG

-623 TDALADA
+623 TCALADA
-630 LAALAAP
+630 LAALATPAP
-637 ASATAPASD
+637 ASPDD
-646 PAPAPANPRDDRE
+646 PRE

>member
-1 MSATQDTTTP
+1 MSATQDTATP

-22 RPRAAAPLSPARPF
+22 RPRAATPLSPARRLSPA
-36 SPALSLSHVS
+36 PALSLSHVS

-96 VDLVGERVMT
+96 VDLVGERVMA
-106 DGQPDFAA
+106 DGRPDFAA

-137 AEEDVAFGPENL
+137 VEEDVAFGPENL
-149 GVPADQIGERVRREL
+149 GVPAGQIGERVRREL
-164 SRVAMQDFAKADP
+164 SRVAMQDYAKADP

-260 TPEEVFSHA
+260 TPKEVFSHA

-292 GVSVPWTCDASVLR
+292 GVSVPWTCDANALR
-306 SSILRVCSPGAPAA
+306 GSILRACTPASSVA
-320 PSAPAVPG
+320 
-328 TPSAAGEKSTAPA
+328 TDEKGTAPGQVATDEA
-341 AARPTAAPK
+341 AQGKPAGQPPED
-350 VAVTVADVSYS
+350 AVTVTNVSYS
-361 YAGDVTAQG
+361 YAGDVTARG

-380 LAVPRGLRTAIVG
+380 LSIPRGLVTAIVG

-419 DGVDTARKRDR
+419 DGVDTARKRSR

-477 ALELVGLSDLE
+477 ALELVGLSDLK

-531 ELRAILDALSARGV
+531 DLRAILGALSARGV

-568 ARVLA
+568 AHVLA
-573 QGAPQDVFA
+573 QGAPRDVFA
-582 VANERVLCACGL
+582 VANEQRLRACGL
-594 GLPHPL
+594 GLPRPL
-600 SWARDLAGAG
+600 SWARDLAEAG

-630 LAALAAP
+630 LAALATHAAAG
-637 ASATAPASD
+637 ASAA
-646 PAPAPANPRDDRE
+646 APAPDDPGNHRE

>member
-11 TGRSVAGEKDV
+11 TGRSVADEKDV
-22 RPRAAAPLSPARPF
+22 RPQAAASLSPARPF

-54 ALRDVSLS
+54 ALSDVSLT

-137 AEEDVAFGPENL
+137 VEEDVAFGPENL
-149 GVPADQIGERVRREL
+149 GVPAEQIGERVRREL
-164 SRVAMQDFAKADP
+164 ARVAMQDYAKADP

-248 VVMLRGKVALLG
+248 IVMLKGKVALSG

-269 EELRRMGLEAPFPA
+269 EELRRMGLGAPFAA

-292 GVSVPWTCDASVLR
+292 GVSVPWTCDARVLR
-306 SSILRVCSPGAPAA
+306 GAILRTCAPAA
-320 PSAPAVPG
+320 PGA
-328 TPSAAGEKSTAPA
+328 TDAAGEKSTAPA
-341 AARPTAAPK
+341 PARPTAAPDAA
-350 VAVTVADVSYS
+350 VAVADVSYS

-380 LAVPRGLRTAIVG
+380 LSIPRGLRTAIVG

-430 RLVHQRIGY
+430 RLVHQKIGY

-457 AYGPRNMG
+457 AYGPRSMG
-465 LSSPDVDRRVAR
+465 LPAPEVDRRVAR
-477 ALELVGLSDLE
+477 ALELVGLSDLR

-507 ILAMRPQTLVL
+507 ILAMHPQTLVL

-526 PRGRE
+526 PHGRE

-556 AARCDH
+556 AAHCDH

-568 ARVLA
+568 AHVLA

-582 VANERVLCACGL
+582 VANARALRECGL
-594 GLPHPL
+594 GLPRPL
-600 SWARDLAGAG
+600 SWARDLAEAG

-623 TDALADA
+623 TGALADA
-630 LAALAAP
+630 LAALATPAP
-637 ASATAPASD
+637 ASPDD
-646 PAPAPANPRDDRE
+646 PRE

>member
-11 TGRSVAGEKDV
+11 TGRSVADEKDV
-22 RPRAAAPLSPARPF
+22 RPQAAASLSPARPF

-54 ALRDVSLS
+54 ALSDVSLT

-137 AEEDVAFGPENL
+137 VEEDVAFGPENL
-149 GVPADQIGERVRREL
+149 GVPAEQIGERVRREL
-164 SRVAMQDFAKADP
+164 ARVAMQDYAKADP

-248 VVMLRGKVALLG
+248 IVMLKGKVALSG

-269 EELRRMGLEAPFPA
+269 EELRRMGLEAPFAA
-283 RLAERLRTR
+283 RLAERLRAR
-292 GVSVPWTCDASVLR
+292 GVRVPWTCDARVLR
-306 SSILRVCSPGAPAA
+306 GAILRTCAPVATA
-320 PSAPAVPG
+320 TPSTPAVPG

-341 AARPTAAPK
+341 PARPTAAPDAA
-350 VAVTVADVSYS
+350 VAVADVSYS

-380 LAVPRGLRTAIVG
+380 LSIPRGLRTAIVG

-430 RLVHQRIGY
+430 RLVHQKIGY

-465 LSSPDVDRRVAR
+465 LPAPEVDRRVAR
-477 ALELVGLSDLE
+477 ALELVGLSDLR

-507 ILAMRPQTLVL
+507 ILAMHPQTLVL

-526 PRGRE
+526 PHGRE

-556 AARCDH
+556 AAHCDH

-568 ARVLA
+568 AHVLA

-582 VANERVLCACGL
+582 VANARALRECGL
-594 GLPHPL
+594 GLPRPL
-600 SWARDLAGAG
+600 SWARDLAEAG

-623 TDALADA
+623 TGALADA
-630 LAALAAP
+630 LAALATPAP
-637 ASATAPASD
+637 ASPDD
-646 PAPAPANPRDDRE
+646 PRE

>member
-11 TGRSVAGEKDV
+11 TGRSVADERDV
-22 RPRAAAPLSPARPF
+22 RPQAAASLSPARPL

-137 AEEDVAFGPENL
+137 VEEDVAFGPENL

-248 VVMLRGKVALLG
+248 IVMLKGRVALSG

-269 EELRRMGLEAPFPA
+269 EELRRMGLEAPFAA
-283 RLAERLRTR
+283 RLAERLRAC
-292 GVSVPWTCDASVLR
+292 GVSVPWTCDAHALR
-306 SSILRVCSPGAPAA
+306 GAILRTCAPAA
-320 PSAPAVPG
+320 PGA
-328 TPSAAGEKSTAPA
+328 TDAAGEKSVTPA
-341 AARPTAAPK
+341 AARTSAAPEG
-350 VAVTVADVSYS
+350 AVIVADVSYS
-361 YAGDVTAQG
+361 YAGDVTTQG

-380 LAVPRGLRTAIVG
+380 LTVPRGLRTAIVG

-419 DGVDTARKRDR
+419 DGVDTAHKRDR

-477 ALELVGLSDLE
+477 ALELVGLSDLK

-518 DEPTAGLD
+518 DEPTACLD

-531 ELRAILDALSARGV
+531 ELRAILDALSAHGV

-568 ARVLA
+568 AHVLA

-594 GLPHPL
+594 GLPRPL
-600 SWARDLAGAG
+600 SWARDLAVAG

-646 PAPAPANPRDDRE
+646 PAPAPANPGDHRE

>member
-22 RPRAAAPLSPARPF
+22 RPRAAASLSPARPF

-137 AEEDVAFGPENL
+137 VEEDVAFGPENL

-283 RLAERLRTR
+283 HLAERLRTR
-292 GVSVPWTCDASVLR
+292 GVSVPWTCDADALR
-306 SSILRVCSPGAPAA
+306 DSILRACAPASPVA
-320 PSAPAVPG
+320 
-328 TPSAAGEKSTAPA
+328 TDEKG
-341 AARPTAAPK
+341 AAPGQ
-350 VAVTVADVSYS
+350 VATDEAAQGEPAGQPPEDAVTVADVSYS

-477 ALELVGLSDLE
+477 ALELVGLSDLR

-507 ILAMRPQTLVL
+507 ILAMHPQTLVL

-531 ELRAILDALSARGV
+531 ELRAILGALSARGV

-582 VANERVLCACGL
+582 VANEQRLRACGL
-594 GLPHPL
+594 GLPRPL
-600 SWARDLAGAG
+600 SWARDLAEAG

>member
-1 MSATQDTTTP
+1 
-11 TGRSVAGEKDV
+11 
-22 RPRAAAPLSPARPF
+22 
-36 SPALSLSHVS
+36 
-46 LHFDGGVQ
+46 
-54 ALRDVSLS
+54 
-62 VAPGERVCVL
+62 
-72 GPNGSGKSTLASVLC
+72 
-87 GLLAPDEGT
+87 
-96 VDLVGERVMT
+96 
-106 DGQPDFAA
+106 
-114 YRRARRSLGLV
+114 
-125 FQNPDDQIVTTV
+125 
-137 AEEDVAFGPENL
+137 
-149 GVPADQIGERVRREL
+149 
-164 SRVAMQDFAKADP
+164 
-177 TRLSGGQKQRVALAG
+177 
-192 ALAME
+192 
-197 PAVLVLDEPG
+197 PG

-248 VVMLRGKVALLG
+248 IVMLKGKVALSG

-269 EELRRMGLEAPFPA
+269 EELRRMGLEAPFAA
-283 RLAERLRTR
+283 RLAERLRAR
-292 GVSVPWTCDASVLR
+292 GVRVPWTCDARVLR
-306 SSILRVCSPGAPAA
+306 GAILRTCAPATPGA
-320 PSAPAVPG
+320 
-328 TPSAAGEKSTAPA
+328 TDAAGEKSATTS
-341 AARPTAAPK
+341 AARTSAAPEG
-350 VAVTVADVSYS
+350 AVIVADVSYS

-380 LAVPRGLRTAIVG
+380 LSVPRGLRTAIVG

-430 RLVHQRIGY
+430 RLVHQKIGY

-465 LSSPDVDRRVAR
+465 LPAPEVDRRVAR
-477 ALELVGLSDLE
+477 ALELVGLSDLR

-507 ILAMRPQTLVL
+507 ILAMHPQTLVL

-526 PRGRE
+526 PHGRE

-556 AARCDH
+556 AAHCDH

-568 ARVLA
+568 AHVLA

-582 VANERVLCACGL
+582 VANARALRECGL
-594 GLPHPL
+594 GLPRPL
-600 SWARDLAGAG
+600 SWARDLAEAG

-623 TDALADA
+623 TGALADA
-630 LAALAAP
+630 LAALATPAP
-637 ASATAPASD
+637 ASPDD
-646 PAPAPANPRDDRE
+646 PRE

>member
-11 TGRSVAGEKDV
+11 TGRSVADEKDV
-22 RPRAAAPLSPARPF
+22 RPQAAASLSPARPF

-54 ALRDVSLS
+54 ALSDVSLT

-137 AEEDVAFGPENL
+137 VEEDVAFGPENL
-149 GVPADQIGERVRREL
+149 GVPAEQIGERVRREL
-164 SRVAMQDFAKADP
+164 ARVAMQDYAKADP

-248 VVMLRGKVALLG
+248 IVMLKGKVALSG

-269 EELRRMGLEAPFPA
+269 EELRRMGLEAPFAA

-292 GVSVPWTCDASVLR
+292 GVSVPWTCDARVLR
-306 SSILRVCSPGAPAA
+306 GAILRTCAPVATA
-320 PSAPAVPG
+320 TPSTPAVPG

-341 AARPTAAPK
+341 PARPTAAPDAA
-350 VAVTVADVSYS
+350 VAVADVSYS

-380 LAVPRGLRTAIVG
+380 LSIPRGLRTAIVG

-430 RLVHQRIGY
+430 RLVHQKIGY

-465 LSSPDVDRRVAR
+465 LPAPEVDRRVAR
-477 ALELVGLSDLE
+477 ALELVGLSDLR

-507 ILAMRPQTLVL
+507 ILAMHPQTLVL

-526 PRGRE
+526 PHGRE

-556 AARCDH
+556 AAHCDH

-568 ARVLA
+568 AHVLA

-582 VANERVLCACGL
+582 VANARALRECGL
-594 GLPHPL
+594 GLPRPL
-600 SWARDLAGAG
+600 SWARDLAEAG

-623 TDALADA
+623 TGALADA
-630 LAALAAP
+630 LAALATPAP
-637 ASATAPASD
+637 ASPDD
-646 PAPAPANPRDDRE
+646 PRE

>member
-1 MSATQDTTTP
+1 MSATRDTTTP

-22 RPRAAAPLSPARPF
+22 RPRAAASLSPARSL

-54 ALRDVSLS
+54 ALSNVSLA

-114 YRRARRSLGLV
+114 YRHARRSLGLV

-137 AEEDVAFGPENL
+137 VEEDVAFGPENL
-149 GVPADQIGERVRREL
+149 GVPAEQIGERVRREL
-164 SRVAMQDFAKADP
+164 ARVAMQDYAKADP

-219 HVMARLQKA
+219 HVMERLQKA

-239 EEALAADRV
+239 EEAFAADRV
-248 VVMLRGKVALLG
+248 IVMRKGKVALSG

-283 RLAERLRTR
+283 RLAERLRAR

-306 SSILRVCSPGAPAA
+306 SSILRACAPGAPAA

-380 LAVPRGLRTAIVG
+380 LSIPRGLVTAIVG

-419 DGVDTARKRDR
+419 DGIDTARKRSR

-465 LSSPDVDRRVAR
+465 LPAPEVDRRVAR
-477 ALELVGLSDLE
+477 TLELVGLSDLR

-507 ILAMRPQTLVL
+507 ILAMHPQTLVL

-531 ELRAILDALSARGV
+531 ELRAILGALSARGV

-573 QGAPQDVFA
+573 QGAPRDVFA
-582 VANERVLCACGL
+582 VANEQRLRACGL
-594 GLPHPL
+594 GLPRPL
-600 SWARDLAGAG
+600 SWARDLAEAG

-637 ASATAPASD
+637 T
-646 PAPAPANPRDDRE
+646 PANPDDPRE

>member
-1 MSATQDTTTP
+1 MSVTQDTTTP

-22 RPRAAAPLSPARPF
+22 RPRAAAPLSPARRLSPA
-36 SPALSLSHVS
+36 PALSLSHVS

-96 VDLVGERVMT
+96 VDLVGERVMA
-106 DGQPDFAA
+106 DGRPDFAA

-137 AEEDVAFGPENL
+137 VEEDVAFGPENL
-149 GVPADQIGERVRREL
+149 GVPAGQIGERVRREL
-164 SRVAMQDFAKADP
+164 SRVAMQDYAKADP

-292 GVSVPWTCDASVLR
+292 GVSVPWTCDANALR
-306 SSILRVCSPGAPAA
+306 DSILRVCASGSPVATDEKGAA
-320 PSAPAVPG
+320 PGQVATDEAAQGEPAGQP
-328 TPSAAGEKSTAPA
+328 PED
-341 AARPTAAPK
+341 
-350 VAVTVADVSYS
+350 AVTVTNVSYS
-361 YAGDVTAQG
+361 YAGDVTARG

-380 LAVPRGLRTAIVG
+380 LSIPRGLVTAIVG

-477 ALELVGLSDLE
+477 ALELVGLSDLK

-531 ELRAILDALSARGV
+531 ELRAILDALSAHGV

-582 VANERVLCACGL
+582 VANAQALRACGL
-594 GLPHPL
+594 GLPRPL

-630 LAALAAP
+630 LAALTAP

-646 PAPAPANPRDDRE
+646 PAPAPANPSDHRE

>member
-36 SPALSLSHVS
+36 FPALSLSHVS

-137 AEEDVAFGPENL
+137 VEEDVAFGPENL

-248 VVMLRGKVALLG
+248 VVMLKGKVALSG

-269 EELRRMGLEAPFPA
+269 EELRRMGLEAPFAA

-292 GVSVPWTCDASVLR
+292 GVSVPWTCDAHVLR
-306 SSILRVCSPGAPAA
+306 GAILRTCAPATPGAAD
-320 PSAPAVPG
+320 
-328 TPSAAGEKSTAPA
+328 AAGEKNPSPA
-341 AARPTAAPK
+341 AARTSAAPEG
-350 VAVTVADVSYS
+350 AVIVADVSYS
-361 YAGDVTAQG
+361 YAGDVTARG

-419 DGVDTARKRDR
+419 DGIDTARKRDR

-568 ARVLA
+568 AHVLA
-573 QGAPQDVFA
+573 QGAPQDVFTI
-582 VANERVLCACGL
+582 ANAQALRTCGL
-594 GLPHPL
+594 GLPRPL

-630 LAALAAP
+630 LAALATHAAAG
-637 ASATAPASD
+637 ASAQ
-646 PAPAPANPRDDRE
+646 APAPGDLGNHRE

>member
-22 RPRAAAPLSPARPF
+22 RPRAAAPLSPARRLSPA
-36 SPALSLSHVS
+36 PALSLSHVS

-137 AEEDVAFGPENL
+137 VEEDVAFGPENL

-283 RLAERLRTR
+283 RLAERLRAR

-380 LAVPRGLRTAIVG
+380 LSIPRGLVTAIVG

-419 DGVDTARKRDR
+419 DGIDTVRKRDR
-430 RLVHQRIGY
+430 RLVHQKNGY

-465 LSSPDVDRRVAR
+465 LPAPEVDRRVAR
-477 ALELVGLSDLE
+477 TLELVGLSDLR

-507 ILAMRPQTLVL
+507 ILAMHPQTLVL

-531 ELRAILDALSARGV
+531 ELRAILGALSARGV

-573 QGAPQDVFA
+573 QGAPRDVFA
-582 VANERVLCACGL
+582 VANEQRLRACGL
-594 GLPHPL
+594 GLPRPL
-600 SWARDLAGAG
+600 SWARDLAEAG

-630 LAALAAP
+630 LAALATHAAAG
-637 ASATAPASD
+637 ASAQ
-646 PAPAPANPRDDRE
+646 APAPGDLGNHRE

>member
-11 TGRSVAGEKDV
+11 TGRSVADEKDV
-22 RPRAAAPLSPARPF
+22 RPQAAASLSPARPL

-54 ALRDVSLS
+54 ALSDVSLS

-137 AEEDVAFGPENL
+137 VEEDVAFGPENL

-248 VVMLRGKVALLG
+248 IVMLKGRVALSG

-269 EELRRMGLEAPFPA
+269 EELRRMGLEAPFAA

-292 GVSVPWTCDASVLR
+292 GVSVPWTCDAHVLR
-306 SSILRVCSPGAPAA
+306 GAILRTCAPATPGAAD
-320 PSAPAVPG
+320 
-328 TPSAAGEKSTAPA
+328 AAGEKSATPA
-341 AARPTAAPK
+341 EARTSAAPEG
-350 VAVTVADVSYS
+350 AVIVADVSYS

-477 ALELVGLSDLE
+477 ALELVGLSDLK

-518 DEPTAGLD
+518 DEPTACLD

-531 ELRAILDALSARGV
+531 ELRAILDALSAHGV

-568 ARVLA
+568 AHVLA

-594 GLPHPL
+594 GLPRPL

-646 PAPAPANPRDDRE
+646 PAPAPANPSDHRE